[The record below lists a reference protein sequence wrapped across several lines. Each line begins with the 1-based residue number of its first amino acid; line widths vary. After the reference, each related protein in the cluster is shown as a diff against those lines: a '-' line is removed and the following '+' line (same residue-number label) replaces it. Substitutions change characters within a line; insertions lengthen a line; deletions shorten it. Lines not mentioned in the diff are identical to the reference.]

1 MERMLAKR
9 RYRSEYV
16 IILCLK
22 NGENNMVIFMLV
34 YALNGFRKLLTAY
47 GGENCMFEGRGIKE
61 TVHYMCF
68 SIF

>member
-1 MERMLAKR
+1 
-9 RYRSEYV
+9 
-16 IILCLK
+16 
-22 NGENNMVIFMLV
+22 MVIFMLV

>member
-1 MERMLAKR
+1 MVVMERMLAKR

-34 YALNGFRKLLTAY
+34 YILNGFRKFNGCLWR
-47 GGENCMFEGRGIKE
+47 GELY
-61 TVHYMCF
+61 V
-68 SIF
+68 